1 MRRPP
6 LGTGLR
12 AALFF
17 VAVGSITATTWLY
30 QLLFARPDVG
40 LPGAIA
46 AVMLPAALGVVS
58 GFYALRG

>member
-1 MRRPP
+1 MRQPP

-12 AALFF
+12 AVLFF
-17 VAVGSITATTWLY
+17 LAVGSITATTWLY

-46 AVMLPAALGVVS
+46 AMLVPATVGVVS
-58 GFYALRG
+58 GFYAIRG